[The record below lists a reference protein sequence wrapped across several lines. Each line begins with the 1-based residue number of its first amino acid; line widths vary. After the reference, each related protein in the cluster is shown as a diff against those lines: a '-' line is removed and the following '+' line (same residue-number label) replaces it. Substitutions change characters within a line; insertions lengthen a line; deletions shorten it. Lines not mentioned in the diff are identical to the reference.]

1 MNQIGQA
8 KNRVTGKLK
17 VTGGAK
23 YAAEFAI
30 ANVAHGFLTT
40 STIAKGRIV
49 NIDTKE
55 AQALPGVIA
64 IITHQNAP

>member
-1 MNQIGQA
+1 MNQIEQA

-30 ANVAHGFLTT
+30 A
-40 STIAKGRIV
+40 IDRID
-49 NIDTKE
+49 NHISSSN
-55 AQALPGVIA
+55 L
-64 IITHQNAP
+64 